1 MNVYRLLGAAATAA
15 VLVLAAAFVANGQQ
29 AAHTTP
35 AAASS
40 PIPASHEVRKVLA
53 GDGLGAVIF
62 GRSREDVIAALSP
75 VLGPSTSGYKRLP
88 PECGVDHMITWPTL
102 TAYFWNDRFAGY
114 QYGEPGT
121 TAAPR
126 APSHGTVLATTRGLT
141 IGAKLARGRRLYGAA
156 FKISAAQGGSFT
168 IATSSG
174 RLSGYAWVGPQARSV
189 LSPTNLVATVD
200 AGDVGCPA
208 VSP

>member
-1 MNVYRLLGAAATAA
+1 MNVYRLIGAAA

-40 PIPASHEVRKVLA
+40 PIPARHKVRKVLA
-53 GDGLGAVIF
+53 GNGLGTVIF
-62 GRSREDVIAALSP
+62 GRSREDVITALTP
-75 VLGPSTSGYKRLP
+75 LLGRARSGYKRMP
-88 PECGVDHMITWPTL
+88 PECGVDHTITWPTL
-102 TAYFWNDRFAGY
+102 TGYFRSDRFVGY

-126 APSHGTVLATTRGLT
+126 APSHGAALATTRGLA
-141 IGAKLARGRRLYGAA
+141 IGDKLARGRRLYGAA

-168 IATSSG
+168 ITTPSG
-174 RLSGYAWVGPQARSV
+174 RLSGYAWVGAKARSV

-208 VSP
+208 LSP

>member
-1 MNVYRLLGAAATAA
+1 MNVSRLSSAAATAA

-29 AAHTTP
+29 DPHTTP
-35 AAASS
+35 PAASS
-40 PIPASHEVRKVLA
+40 PIPASHKVRYVLA
-53 GDGLGAVIF
+53 GNGLGAGIF
-62 GRSREDVIAALSP
+62 GQSREDVIAALTP
-75 VLGPSTSGYKRLP
+75 LLGRARSGYKRVP
-88 PECGVDHMITWPTL
+88 PECGVDHTITWPTL
-102 TAYFWNDRFAGY
+102 TAYFRNDRFVGY

-126 APSHGTVLATTRGLT
+126 APSRGTVLATTRGLT
-141 IGAKLARGRRLYGAA
+141 IGDKLARGRRLYGAA
-156 FKISAAQGGSFT
+156 LKISAAQGGSFT
-168 IATSSG
+168 ITTSSG
-174 RLSGYAWVGPQARSV
+174 RLSGYAWVGPKAHSV